1 MIQRIQS
8 LWLLL
13 ITALMALCFFLPLM
27 WFSHEGNQVMLHA
40 LNLRVDGVV
49 IGNTPIYFSLLM
61 GAATLLPLITLFLYK
76 RRMLQIRLCAAE
88 AVLLVGVAAMEAMLY
103 WGPQNTLD
111 KGSLMPAAILPLA
124 CLLFVW
130 LAARAILRDEL
141 LVRSLDRIR

>member
-13 ITALMALCFFLPLM
+13 ITLLMGTLFFLPLM
-27 WFSHEGNQVMLHA
+27 WFSGEGEQLYLYALH
-40 LNLRVDGVV
+40 LRMGDVV
-49 IGNTPIYFSLLM
+49 IGRSPIYLPLLI
-61 GAATLLPLITLFLYK
+61 ALATLLPLVTLFLFK

-103 WGPQNTLD
+103 FGPQNTLE
-111 KGSLMPAAILPLA
+111 GGALMPASFIPLA
-124 CLLFVW
+124 ALLFVW
-130 LAARAILRDEL
+130 LAVRAIFKDEL